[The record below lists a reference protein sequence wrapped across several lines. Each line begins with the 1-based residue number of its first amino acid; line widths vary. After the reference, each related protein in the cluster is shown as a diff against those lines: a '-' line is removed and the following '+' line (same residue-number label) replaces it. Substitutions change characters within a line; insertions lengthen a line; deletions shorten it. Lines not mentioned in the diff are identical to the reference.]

1 MFLNVSIILF
11 LSHSTSAGESAKKKK
26 KSDRLKDRLLQ
37 KTDKNKLKIFMN
49 L

>member
-26 KSDRLKDRLLQ
+26 KKVIHNDRLLQ
-37 KTDKNKLKIFMN
+37 KTQNFYESLN